1 MKTLRVCLS
10 SDLPGLLD
18 RNPDYLYFLYD
29 KLFLYSGQNMIDVN
43 FVITERIPDIDD
55 QVPGMIYILNTDGSV
70 HRKVD
75 YVDTVVAEIEEDS
88 QIELLRK
95 AGTMYYVNSD
105 HRYMDSQRR
114 TLTLPYNDGNYELAV
129 AAKNDAK
136 FNNNTILK
144 FNEKSQRFEMYG
156 EQDEEFIDFSKPF
169 RGKTTNTA
177 QVTVDGPKIMA
188 MVRIS
193 NAVGNILKAASD
205 GLLVKSF
212 GFVDRETFDEWTKYV
227 DDFKKHAQDIL
238 DKIDAELSG
247 VKELITPEYIHQEI
261 MTELIQKYPDIE
273 TALENYQQVADSLGD
288 IENSVMSY
296 ASNTIINASNN
307 IDAKLEEYSNWDNL
321 DNSHD
326 TYIQECN
333 YYEKAEE
340 YYYPEIR
347 KSEYLAIIGTAISMY
362 LTEEETNQTLVNIAM
377 AKYLSEEES

>member
-114 TLTLPYNDGNYELAV
+114 TLTLPYNNGNYELAV

-136 FNNNTILK
+136 
-144 FNEKSQRFEMYG
+144 
-156 EQDEEFIDFSKPF
+156 
-169 RGKTTNTA
+169 
-177 QVTVDGPKIMA
+177 
-188 MVRIS
+188 
-193 NAVGNILKAASD
+193 
-205 GLLVKSF
+205 
-212 GFVDRETFDEWTKYV
+212 TK
-227 DDFKKHAQDIL
+227 
-238 DKIDAELSG
+238 
-247 VKELITPEYIHQEI
+247 
-261 MTELIQKYPDIE
+261 
-273 TALENYQQVADSLGD
+273 
-288 IENSVMSY
+288 
-296 ASNTIINASNN
+296 
-307 IDAKLEEYSNWDNL
+307 NL
-321 DNSHD
+321 
-326 TYIQECN
+326 
-333 YYEKAEE
+333 
-340 YYYPEIR
+340 
-347 KSEYLAIIGTAISMY
+347 
-362 LTEEETNQTLVNIAM
+362 
-377 AKYLSEEES
+377 